1 MKAGRDRTQMERMMS
16 DRSGPIVTVSID
28 TEEDDWG
35 RYDQTRPSTNNIR
48 HLPELQDLFDR
59 WGARATYFVNRPP
72 LVDAASSAVL
82 AALAER
88 DDLEIGGHCHPWNTP
103 PIEDGAP
110 SMMSAL
116 TYEQN
121 LAKVGEITERIR
133 TGLGVRPTSFR
144 CGRWALGPTVSQ
156 ALHECGYV
164 VDSSVTPLLDWTA
177 VGGPDFTR
185 APRRPYRFAPHDPL
199 EPAPHG
205 SMVEVPA
212 TVGFI
217 RGRQDRMAA
226 IRRRLA
232 AGPLRR
238 LRVLGLLDRI
248 GIVRRRRLSPEG
260 ATGDEMVRLTA
271 ALARAGEP
279 IIGITFH
286 SCTLL
291 PGATPYVRSEAERT
305 AFLGR
310 LDTVL
315 RHCHEQGYPFMTV
328 REAAAAVT

>member
-1 MKAGRDRTQMERMMS
+1 MNMGRDQTQVEWIRS
-16 DRSGPIVTVSID
+16 DRTTPIVTVSID

-35 RYDQTRPSTNNIR
+35 RYDETRPSTKNIR

-59 WGARATYFVNRPP
+59 WDVRATYFVNRPP
-72 LVDAASSAVL
+72 LVDSASLAVL

-88 DDLEIGGHCHPWNTP
+88 DDVEIGGHCHPWNTP
-103 PIEDGAP
+103 PVQAGAP

-121 LAKVGEITERIR
+121 LAKTREITERIR
-133 TGLGVRPTSFR
+133 GELGVLPASFR
-144 CGRWALGPTVSQ
+144 CGRWALGPTVSR
-156 ALHECGYV
+156 ALHDCGYV

-177 VGGPDFTR
+177 SGGPDFTM

-212 TVGFI
+212 TVGFL
-217 RGRQDRMAA
+217 RGGQDRMATL
-226 IRRRLA
+226 RRRFT
-232 AGPLRR
+232 AGPLRHLR
-238 LRVLGLLDRI
+238 LLGLLDRM
-248 GIVRRRRLSPEG
+248 GIMQRRRLSPEG
-260 ATGDEMVRLTA
+260 ATGAELVRLTD
-271 ALARAGEP
+271 ALAQEGEP
-279 IIGITFH
+279 VIGITFH

-291 PGATPYVRSEAERT
+291 PGATPYVRSEAERR

-310 LDTVL
+310 LNTVL
-315 RHCHEQGYPFMTV
+315 GHCHQQGYPYMTV
-328 REAAAAVT
+328 YEAAVAVT